1 MKRFSFNELMTFPH
15 NEPQTTNAFSERRM
29 SPFTASL
36 TSEND
41 RTDVVVKSFDVF
53 HDRVDRAFHSMNP
66 SDVSSSK
73 SLAFWRTSAVL
84 AIRLPGGK
92 HNAEDEEE
100 EDKEQEDSD
109 KEERNDCDCLFGTK
123 KETRKSIGKCDR
135 LDRENEFD
143 GDDMMAVGATE
154 EDFMVVRKKRK
165 RCVIPDHER
174 FPEKYVKYSFDEPV
188 VVGGGESGILEK
200 KKRKKEKTDVDEVR
214 DLGVPQDALA
224 RSADVEKTRR
234 DVGEPR
240 IMRGKKKKEGADVE
254 KQSRKRTKRV
264 TRSLSIATTSIAA
277 QDVEENGGG

>member
-1 MKRFSFNELMTFPH
+1 
-15 NEPQTTNAFSERRM
+15 M

-73 SLAFWRTSAVL
+73 SLKAFWRTSAVL

-100 EDKEQEDSD
+100 ED

-165 RCVIPDHER
+165 RRVIPDHER

>member
-1 MKRFSFNELMTFPH
+1 MTFPQ
-15 NEPQTTNAFSERRM
+15 NEQRPNAFSERRM

-143 GDDMMAVGATE
+143 GDDMMARDRDDWLSRRHGR
-154 EDFMVVRKKRK
+154 RKTRMRR
-165 RCVIPDHER
+165 RCTR
-174 FPEKYVKYSFDEPV
+174 RRWYVP
-188 VVGGGESGILEK
+188 
-200 KKRKKEKTDVDEVR
+200 
-214 DLGVPQDALA
+214 
-224 RSADVEKTRR
+224 KTRR
-234 DVGEPR
+234 PS
-240 IMRGKKKKEGADVE
+240 K
-254 KQSRKRTKRV
+254 SNLPSSKRCRV
-264 TRSLSIATTSIAA
+264 LHYS
-277 QDVEENGGG
+277 

>member
-1 MKRFSFNELMTFPH
+1 
-15 NEPQTTNAFSERRM
+15 M
-29 SPFTASL
+29 SPLTAASRD
-36 TSEND
+36 END
-41 RTDVVVKSFDVF
+41 ATEVVVKSFDLF

-66 SDVSSSK
+66 SSSSK
-73 SLAFWRTSAVL
+73 SEFWRTSAVL
-84 AIRLPGGK
+84 AIRLPGK
-92 HNAEDEEE
+92 HVTEDDDDKEE
-100 EDKEQEDSD
+100 EDKED
-109 KEERNDCDCLFGTK
+109 KEERNDDCLFGTK

-165 RCVIPDHER
+165 RYVIPDHER

-200 KKRKKEKTDVDEVR
+200 KKRKKEKTDDVNEVR

>member
-1 MKRFSFNELMTFPH
+1 
-15 NEPQTTNAFSERRM
+15 M

-92 HNAEDEEE
+92 HIEDDEKEEE
-100 EDKEQEDSD
+100 E
-109 KEERNDCDCLFGTK
+109 EERENTSDDCLFGTK

-200 KKRKKEKTDVDEVR
+200 KKRKKEKTDDVNEVR
-214 DLGVPQDALA
+214 DLGVPPDALA

-254 KQSRKRTKRV
+254 KQSRNRTKRV

>member
-1 MKRFSFNELMTFPH
+1 MKFPH
-15 NEPQTTNAFSERRM
+15 NELFPSSRM
-29 SPFTASL
+29 SPLTAAS
-36 TSEND
+36 TEEND
-41 RTDVVVKSFDVF
+41 ATEVVIKSFDLF

-66 SDVSSSK
+66 SSSSSK
-73 SLAFWRTSAVL
+73 SEFWRTSAVL
-84 AIRLPGGK
+84 AIRLPGK
-92 HNAEDEEE
+92 HIEDDDKEEEEE
-100 EDKEQEDSD
+100 EDKE
-109 KEERNDCDCLFGTK
+109 ERENTNDDCLFGTK

-135 LDRENEFD
+135 LDRETEFD

-154 EDFMVVRKKRK
+154 DFMVVKRK
-165 RCVIPDHER
+165 RKRYVPDHER

-254 KQSRKRTKRV
+254 KESRKRTKRV

>member
-92 HNAEDEEE
+92 HIEDDEKEEDEEE
-100 EDKEQEDSD
+100 RENTSD
-109 KEERNDCDCLFGTK
+109 DCLFGTK

-165 RCVIPDHER
+165 RRVIPDHER

-214 DLGVPQDALA
+214 DLGVPQVALA

>member
-1 MKRFSFNELMTFPH
+1 MKFPH
-15 NEPQTTNAFSERRM
+15 NEPTLTNAFSERRM

-41 RTDVVVKSFDVF
+41 RTDKMVVKSFDVF

-165 RCVIPDHER
+165 RRVIPDHER

-188 VVGGGESGILEK
+188 VVGGGASGILEK
-200 KKRKKEKTDVDEVR
+200 KERKKEKTDVDEDAR
-214 DLGVPQDALA
+214 EGVPPDALA

>member
-1 MKRFSFNELMTFPH
+1 
-15 NEPQTTNAFSERRM
+15 M
-29 SPFTASL
+29 SPVTAAS
-36 TSEND
+36 TGEND
-41 RTDVVVKSFDVF
+41 ATEVVVKSFDLF
-53 HDRVDRAFHSMNP
+53 HDRVDRAFRSMNP
-66 SDVSSSK
+66 SSSSSK
-73 SLAFWRTSAVL
+73 SEFWRTSAVL

-92 HNAEDEEE
+92 HIEDDEKEEEEEEDEEE
-100 EDKEQEDSD
+100 ERENTSD
-109 KEERNDCDCLFGTK
+109 DCLFGTK

-165 RCVIPDHER
+165 RRVIPDHER

-200 KKRKKEKTDVDEVR
+200 KKRKKEKTDDVNEVR
-214 DLGVPQDALA
+214 DLGVPPDALA

>member
-1 MKRFSFNELMTFPH
+1 
-15 NEPQTTNAFSERRM
+15 M
-29 SPFTASL
+29 SPVTAAS
-36 TSEND
+36 TGEND
-41 RTDVVVKSFDVF
+41 ATEVVVKSFDLF
-53 HDRVDRAFHSMNP
+53 HDRVDRAFRSMNP
-66 SDVSSSK
+66 SSSSSK
-73 SLAFWRTSAVL
+73 SEFWRTSAVL

-92 HNAEDEEE
+92 HIEDDEKEEEEEEDEEE
-100 EDKEQEDSD
+100 EERENTSD
-109 KEERNDCDCLFGTK
+109 DCLFGTK

-165 RCVIPDHER
+165 RRVIPDHER

-200 KKRKKEKTDVDEVR
+200 KKRKKEKTDDVNEVR
-214 DLGVPQDALA
+214 DLGVPPDALA